1 MIIRETIL
9 IHASMKKVWD
19 TFTDLTCWKNWNTVI
34 EDVKSEESYLVDGK
48 VIKCCFRPF
57 LFPVKVRIRIEEA
70 VPYERVVWSAR
81 KKGLFAFHEFLFEE
95 HENGVLV
102 ISKETF
108 SGLLT
113 AGSGF
118 LLPMK
123 RMRSLTKTF
132 LKELKRAADTP

>member
-19 TFTDLTCWKNWNTVI
+19 TFTDLTSWKHWNTVM
-34 EDVKSEESYLVDGK
+34 ENVKSEESYLADGK

-57 LFPVKVRIRIEEA
+57 LFPVKVRIRIEET

-95 HENGVLV
+95 HKNGVLV
-102 ISKETF
+102 TSKETF

-123 RMRSLTKTF
+123 RMRSLTKAF
-132 LKELKRAADTP
+132 LKELKRAADTH